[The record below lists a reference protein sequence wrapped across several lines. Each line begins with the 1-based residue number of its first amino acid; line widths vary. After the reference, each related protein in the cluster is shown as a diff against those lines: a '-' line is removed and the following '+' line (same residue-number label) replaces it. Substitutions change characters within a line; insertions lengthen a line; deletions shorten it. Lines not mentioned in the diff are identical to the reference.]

1 MSTFILLSA
10 IPGSGKSTWAKQYK
24 ALHPHVHV
32 VSSDDV
38 RKKVTGSQQDFGQEP
53 LVWKTFLDTIND
65 FALKE
70 KECIVVA
77 DATNLENKFRRYYHD
92 MTPAFDRHILVV
104 FNIPYDIC
112 LKQNQMR
119 EAEKIV
125 PVAAMERLH
134 NQFEPPTE
142 EIISLYDEYVVI
154 NKTFVSKEIAEQE
167 AAAKRSEDEQ

>member
-38 RKKVTGSQQDFGQEP
+38 RKKLTGSQQDFGQEV

-65 FALKE
+65 YATNE
-70 KECIVVA
+70 KDSIVIA
-77 DATNLENKFRRYYHD
+77 DATNLENKFRRYYLE
-92 MTPAFDRHILVV
+92 MTPDFDKHVLVV

-119 EAEKIV
+119 EIEKIV
-125 PVAAMERLH
+125 PLAAMERLH

-142 EIISLYDEYVVI
+142 EIISLYDEYLVI
-154 NKTFVSKEIAEQE
+154 NKTFVSKEIAREE
-167 AAAKRSEDEQ
+167 AAKQNDEEK